1 MNIGIDID
9 GVLQNLYEFMIKE
22 GTRYCKENNKGKL
35 RNPNAFDTPA
45 MYGWDDETDTDFWT
59 KNIFLYAEKGV
70 LIPRASENLKRLKNI

>member
-35 RNPNAFDTPA
+35 LNPKAFDTPA
-45 MYGWDDETDTDFWT
+45 MYG
-59 KNIFLYAEKGV
+59 
-70 LIPRASENLKRLKNI
+70 